1 METETTAWSDFPN
14 RGKAIVE
21 QISTLKKKKEIQK
34 SWIVRATVTGQNRKV
49 NNLSNVI
56 WDYNK
61 EKL

>member
-21 QISTLKKKKEIQK
+21 QILTLKKKEIQK
-34 SWIVRATVTGQNRKV
+34 SRIVRATVRGQNRKV